1 MNSAQT
7 PRITGNLRAEMARR
21 GITQQQVAEILGL
34 SRAAVSRRLLG
45 QSPISIDELFEITEH
60 FGIDMAS
67 IIFAG
72 TDNSQQVA

>member
-1 MNSAQT
+1 MNSTQA
-7 PRITGNLRAEMARR
+7 PRIAGNLRAEMARR
-21 GITQQQVAEILGL
+21 GVTQQQVAEVLGL
-34 SRAAVSRRLLG
+34 SQSAVSRRLLG
-45 QSPISIDELFEITEH
+45 QAPISIDQLFEITER

>member
-1 MNSAQT
+1 MNTQV

-21 GITQQQVAEILGL
+21 GITQQQVADVLGL
-34 SRAAVSRRLLG
+34 SQAAVSRRLLG
-45 QSPISIDELFEITEH
+45 QSPISIDQLFAITEH

-72 TDNSQQVA
+72 TDTPEQVA

>member
-1 MNSAQT
+1 MNNTQT

-21 GITQQQVAEILGL
+21 GITQQQVADVLGL
-34 SRAAVSRRLLG
+34 SQASVSRKLLG
-45 QSPISIDELFEITEH
+45 KSRISIDQLYEITEH